1 MLFMV
6 QFSTAHFYFWNIYI
20 NLLIEYLHS
29 VRSPADHK
37 MDDFEALMSQFEETP
52 GPVETPGETTAPVAV
67 ENSAPP
73 YSLLLLILSNLKKK
87 KEKVNK
93 RPLATMQPRVQC
105 SKCDYSG
112 KEGAEMKEHMR
123 RSHQTKFRCKE
134 CSFETKYNILR
145 RRHMMNAHQKKCEN
159 VIMLRNQRIH

>member
-73 YSLLLLILSNLKKK
+73 YSLKSEE
-87 KEKVNK
+87 EKREGQQTTTSHNA
-93 RPLATMQPRVQC
+93 ATSPV
-105 SKCDYSG
+105 
-112 KEGAEMKEHMR
+112 
-123 RSHQTKFRCKE
+123 F
-134 CSFETKYNILR
+134 
-145 RRHMMNAHQKKCEN
+145 
-159 VIMLRNQRIH
+159 

>member
-1 MLFMV
+1 
-6 QFSTAHFYFWNIYI
+6 
-20 NLLIEYLHS
+20 
-29 VRSPADHK
+29 

-52 GPVETPGETTAPVAV
+52 GETPVKTPEETPGPGETPGERTAPVAV